1 MDRVIK
7 INYWIGIV
15 VAIALL
21 LQSAYG
27 IYNYVHTKQQAQ
39 SIQKNFSQNM
49 PNSSNGNASGNAPSG
64 TNGAP
69 QFGSGGSQGGARP
82 SGGMRAQSRSA
93 QSSPLSLAIHI
104 LTLILSVSAL
114 VMTGILGRNNA
125 KKKKELISKEKS
137 TEE

>member
-1 MDRVIK
+1 MDRVLK

-27 IYNYVHTKQQAQ
+27 IYHFVHTKQQAQ
-39 SIQKNFSQNM
+39 SIQKNFSQSM
-49 PNSSNGNASGNAPSG
+49 PNSSNGNAFGNAPSG
-64 TNGAP
+64 TNGEP
-69 QFGSGGSQGGARP
+69 HFGSGGSRGGARP
-82 SGGMRAQSRSA
+82 SGGMSA
-93 QSSPLSLAIHI
+93 QSNPLSLAVHI